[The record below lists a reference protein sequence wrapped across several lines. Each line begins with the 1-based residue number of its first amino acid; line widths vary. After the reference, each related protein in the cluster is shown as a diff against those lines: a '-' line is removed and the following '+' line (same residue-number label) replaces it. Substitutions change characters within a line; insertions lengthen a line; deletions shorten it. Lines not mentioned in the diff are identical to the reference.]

1 MGCDAPPRDILRP
14 VSSIAARGLR
24 SQVEKPVPAPLSSV
38 RRALVEG
45 SALSSSQL
53 TPAARTRRRFLQASF
68 ASLALSPLASRAFA
82 AEANMAAAALAAARA
97 GLARSGSR
105 VAHTDVVGVADFA
118 QPSRIPRFHL
128 VDIVAGKVETLLVAH
143 GRGSDPGHTGWLQSF
158 SNLPGSEATSQGD
171 YATGAYYVGEHGRSM
186 RLHGL
191 DASNSN
197 AEERAI
203 VIHSAWYAEP
213 NMVRDHGRLGCSE
226 GCFAVSASDLPKV
239 LSRLGPGR
247 LLVATKLQAS

>member
-1 MGCDAPPRDILRP
+1 M
-14 VSSIAARGLR
+14 
-24 SQVEKPVPAPLSSV
+24 
-38 RRALVEG
+38 
-45 SALSSSQL
+45 SSSQFK
-53 TPAARTRRRFLQASF
+53 PAAPARRRFLQASF
-68 ASLALSPLASRAFA
+68 ASLALAPLASRALA
-82 AEANMAAAALAAARA
+82 AETDATVAAVAAAKA
-97 GLARSGSR
+97 GLARAGSR
-105 VAHTDVVGVADFA
+105 ATHTDVVGVADFA
-118 QPSRIPRFHL
+118 KPSRIPRFHL
-128 VDIVAGKVETLLVAH
+128 VDIASGKVDTLLVAH

-171 YATGAYYVGEHGRSM
+171 YLTGAYYLGEHGRSM

-203 VIHSAWYAEP
+203 VIHSAWYAES

-226 GCFAVSASDLPKV
+226 GCFAVGASDLPTV

-247 LLVATKLQAS
+247 LLVATKL